1 MQKKAIRLGCHQNM
15 LVIKTTQ
22 RNGTA
27 DQIREWLCCRPSA
40 QAAMPSPYFIAT
52 KDLPAFP
59 SQLHRAH
66 HQGRTHHAQVRAV
79 RCTRLRPA
87 DENDVEGVS
96 VIKIRQL
103 HPQQQDTSR
112 LGSIVEK
119 LSGHADGSVLRSQRN
134 CGRTRGTPTMNE
146 HPSTYH
152 YCRTCYHLT
161 HNDSWSFFRKPDAS

>member
-1 MQKKAIRLGCHQNM
+1 MALGWECRQNYA
-15 LVIKTTQ
+15 K
-22 RNGTA
+22 
-27 DQIREWLCCRPSA
+27 EWNRRPNPW
-40 QAAMPSPYFIAT
+40 MVVLPSFSPSRHALPYFIAT

-96 VIKIRQL
+96 VIKNRQL

-146 HPSTYH
+146 QRWTYH